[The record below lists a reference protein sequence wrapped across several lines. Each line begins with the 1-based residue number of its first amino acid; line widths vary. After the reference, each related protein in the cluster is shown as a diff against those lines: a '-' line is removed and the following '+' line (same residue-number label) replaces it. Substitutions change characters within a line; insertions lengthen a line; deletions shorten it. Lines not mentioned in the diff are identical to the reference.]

1 VDPFQSDSRFYH
13 FYLIVFSMAATF
25 NAQNFEKKV
34 LQADGPVLVDFWAP
48 WCGPCRTLEPIIEEL
63 AGEFDSRGVT
73 IGKLNVDDSPAV
85 ASQYGIMSIPTMIM
99 FNGGRVIDQITGL
112 QTKEQLATKISKLA
126 TA

>member
-1 VDPFQSDSRFYH
+1 
-13 FYLIVFSMAATF
+13 MAATF